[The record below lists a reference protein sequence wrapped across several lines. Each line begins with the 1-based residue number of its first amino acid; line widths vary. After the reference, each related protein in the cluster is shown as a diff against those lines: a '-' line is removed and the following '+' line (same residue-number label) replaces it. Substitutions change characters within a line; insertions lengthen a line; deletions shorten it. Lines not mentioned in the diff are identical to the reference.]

1 MRFTR
6 CALAVLLVVLG
17 LTGGLQAA
25 ETVVD
30 AVVAEVGDRVI
41 TIQDVLSAARAP
53 VADLKGRYG
62 GDELQRRTSELLADV
77 LRNLIAQNLLVQEAE
92 RQLSEQE
99 KQQVQLTVD
108 RLIKEMIGTAGS
120 LVNLRQQL
128 DQIGLTLEQEKRRQ
142 TEAEMV
148 RTLLDRDV
156 KQLVRVRAED
166 VRQYYRE
173 HEKDYYQPKQ
183 ARIRQILIRYDDYT
197 SKAEARKVAEQV
209 LAKLREGGDFAH
221 LAETYSHGPYA
232 QQGGLWEFVGPGTFI
247 EPVDRA
253 AFSLAVG
260 EVSDVVEGP
269 TGFHLIRVEEAK
281 PERTVPFE
289 EAQAEIY
296 KKLYTQH
303 YLERYRTYVG
313 NLQQRA
319 RMRIN
324 YQYLQSA
331 TEQALSQPAAPAS
344 VATTPAAAT
353 PAPTP

>member
-1 MRFTR
+1 VLL
-6 CALAVLLVVLG
+6 LAVLGLG
-17 LTGGLQAA
+17 GRAWGAG
-25 ETVVD
+25 TVVD

-41 TIQDVLSAARAP
+41 TIQDVLAAARAP
-53 VADLKGRYG
+53 LADLKSRYL

-77 LRNLIAQNLLVQEAE
+77 LRNLIGQALLAQEAE
-92 RQLSEQE
+92 HQLSEQE

-108 RLIKEMIGTAGS
+108 RIIKEMIGTAGS

-128 DQIGLTLEQEKRRQ
+128 DQIGLTMEQEKRRQ
-142 TEAEMV
+142 TEAQMIQ
-148 RTLLDRDV
+148 TLLDKEVR
-156 KQLVRVRAED
+156 QLVQVRAEE

-173 HEKDYYQPKQ
+173 HQKDYYQPKQ
-183 ARIRQILIRYDDYT
+183 VRIRQILIRYDDYA
-197 SKAEARKVAEQV
+197 SKTEAQKVAEQV

-247 EPVDRA
+247 EPVDRV
-253 AFSLAVG
+253 AFSLAPG
-260 EVSDVVEGP
+260 EVSDLTEGP
-269 TGFHLIRVEEAK
+269 TGFNIIRVEEMK
-281 PERTVPFE
+281 PERTVTFE
-289 EAQAEIY
+289 EAQVEIS
-296 KKLYTQH
+296 KKLYSQH

-331 TEQALSQPAAPAS
+331 AEQALTQPPAPAE
-344 VATTPAAAT
+344 AGTAPAT
-353 PAPTP
+353 P